1 VSSDLS
7 EQEITAALERISASE
22 NFSNS
27 GSLTRL
33 LRHLVTAALRGEAA
47 SLKESVLG
55 VEVFDRA
62 DFDPRVDPIVRVQAG
77 RLRTR
82 LAAYYAGSG
91 VEDSVLIDVPKGTYT
106 PTFRRRLVTKPPVA
120 TDDSGPA
127 RIAARKWIITAAV
140 IACGG
145 LLFAAWSMRRP
156 GLTDPPVVYEA
167 LTSGGEFSGFP
178 AVSEDGSLIAMA
190 AQRGAKP
197 DLDLYLL
204 QDATSNPIRLTGH
217 EANDYEPAFSPD
229 GKSLAFRSDRD
240 GGGIF
245 VMPTVGSEEVQ
256 GPRLVAPAGRRP
268 RFSPDGQW
276 SAYWRGDRHFGGRT
290 FIVQSTGG
298 APRPVLPH
306 FRAARDPIWS
316 ADGKHLLLIGQGPE
330 DRDGDWWLAPIN
342 GGEAIQTG
350 VAEAT
355 RAKGI
360 GEQGETGASRM
371 TDEFVP
377 TAWMPRRNAVIVA
390 LPAGESFNLWQV
402 VLSPRTGKF
411 ERVERLTSG
420 PGHHLHAS
428 ISRTGRLVMANMAI
442 TSNIYGIQPDRT
454 TGQPKPDLV
463 QITDDRSH
471 NVLRDVSADGST
483 AIFHRLKGGLWQPIL
498 REMDAGTEEVLSQ
511 SHANVRSGFN
521 AQQLVYRVSSD
532 GKQVAFGARESEG
545 PAIYVFNRS
554 TGQTSRACGECLGP
568 HHWSATDHRILY
580 SGPVKKGEP
589 RVLGL
594 LDPVSGR
601 RIECRVGISGP
612 LWDFQVSSDGK
623 WLALLESTGVDRR
636 RVWITPCSTD
646 VRLIKGSAIG
656 VTAGDTMDVQ
666 PRWGFDGE
674 RLYYL
679 SERDGFRCLVVQRLD
694 PLSKHPTGD
703 PEIVRHFHSATLS
716 LVNLGNPGWNG
727 LTVTRRGIYF
737 TLGEIAS
744 NVWTAQLDR

>member
-1 VSSDLS
+1 
-7 EQEITAALERISASE
+7 
-22 NFSNS
+22 
-27 GSLTRL
+27 
-33 LRHLVTAALRGEAA
+33 
-47 SLKESVLG
+47 
-55 VEVFDRA
+55 
-62 DFDPRVDPIVRVQAG
+62 
-77 RLRTR
+77 
-82 LAAYYAGSG
+82 
-91 VEDSVLIDVPKGTYT
+91 
-106 PTFRRRLVTKPPVA
+106 
-120 TDDSGPA
+120 
-127 RIAARKWIITAAV
+127 
-140 IACGG
+140 
-145 LLFAAWSMRRP
+145 
-156 GLTDPPVVYEA
+156 VYEA

-276 SAYWRGDRHFGGRT
+276 IAYWRGDRHFGGRT

-411 ERVERLTSG
+411 ERIERLTSG

-471 NVLRDVSADGST
+471 NVLRDVLLT
-483 AIFHRLKGGLWQPIL
+483 A
-498 REMDAGTEEVLSQ
+498 
-511 SHANVRSGFN
+511 
-521 AQQLVYRVSSD
+521 
-532 GKQVAFGARESEG
+532 AR
-545 PAIYVFNRS
+545 R
-554 TGQTSRACGECLGP
+554 
-568 HHWSATDHRILY
+568 
-580 SGPVKKGEP
+580 
-589 RVLGL
+589 
-594 LDPVSGR
+594 
-601 RIECRVGISGP
+601 
-612 LWDFQVSSDGK
+612 
-623 WLALLESTGVDRR
+623 
-636 RVWITPCSTD
+636 
-646 VRLIKGSAIG
+646 
-656 VTAGDTMDVQ
+656 
-666 PRWGFDGE
+666 
-674 RLYYL
+674 
-679 SERDGFRCLVVQRLD
+679 
-694 PLSKHPTGD
+694 
-703 PEIVRHFHSATLS
+703 
-716 LVNLGNPGWNG
+716 
-727 LTVTRRGIYF
+727 YF
-737 TLGEIAS
+737 I
-744 NVWTAQLDR
+744 D

>member
-1 VSSDLS
+1 MPSDVS
-7 EQEITAALERISASE
+7 EQEISAALDRIVVSE
-22 NFSNS
+22 EFSHAE
-27 GSLTRL
+27 SLTRL
-33 LRHLVTAALRGEAA
+33 LRHLVTTALRGEAG

-62 DFDPRVDPIVRVQAG
+62 NFDPRVDPIVRVQAG
-77 RLRTR
+77 RLRAR
-82 LAAYYAGSG
+82 LAAYYAAPGLN
-91 VEDSVLIDVPKGTYT
+91 DTVLIEIPKGTYT
-106 PTFRRRLVTKPPVA
+106 PTFRRRVVTTPAVA
-120 TDDSGPA
+120 TDGSGPA
-127 RIAARKWIITAAV
+127 RIASVKSIIAAGV

-145 LLFAAWSMRRP
+145 LLFAAWWMRRP
-156 GLTDPPVVYEA
+156 ELTTPPLVYEA
-167 LTSGGEFSGFP
+167 LTAGGEFSGFP

-190 AQRGAKP
+190 AQRGSKP

-245 VMPTVGSEEVQ
+245 MMPTLGSEE
-256 GPRLVAPAGRRP
+256 GRAPRLVAPAGRRP

-276 SAYWRGDRHFGGRT
+276 IAYWRGDRHFGGRT

-316 ADGKHLLLIGQGPE
+316 PDGKHLLLIGQGPE
-330 DRDGDWWLAPIN
+330 DREGDWWLAPVD

-350 VAEAT
+350 VAEAA

-377 TAWMPRRNAVIVA
+377 AAWMPLGNAVIVA

-402 VLSPRTGKF
+402 VLSRTWKF
-411 ERVERLTSG
+411 ERIERLTSG

-428 ISRTGRLVMANMAI
+428 VSRTGRLVMANMAI

-454 TGQPKPDLV
+454 TGQPQPDLV
-463 QITDDRSH
+463 PITDDRSH

-483 AIFHRLKGGLWQPIL
+483 VIFHRLKGGVWQPIL
-498 REMDAGTEEVLSQ
+498 REMNAGTEEVLSQ
-511 SHANVRSGFN
+511 SHSNVRSGFP

-532 GKQVAFGARESEG
+532 GKQVAFGARESDG

-554 TGQTSRACGECLGP
+554 TGQTSRACTECLGP

-589 RVLGL
+589 RLVGL
-594 LDPVSGR
+594 LDPLFGG
-601 RIECRVGISGP
+601 RIECRVGITGP

-636 RVWITPCSTD
+636 RIWISPCSTD
-646 VRLIKGSAIG
+646 VRPIKGSAIG
-656 VTAGDTMDVQ
+656 ITAGDTMDAQ

-679 SERDGFRCLVVQRLD
+679 SERDGFRCLVMRRLD
-694 PLSKHPTGD
+694 PVSKHPIGE

-744 NVWTAQLDR
+744 NVWTAQLAH